1 MIILRNYL
9 RSQRGLK
16 MKYWLRWP
24 IPEGG
29 NKVDRL
35 YNSSLKSSCAKDLNL
50 HIGRV
55 HRAWGNIN

>member
-1 MIILRNYL
+1 
-9 RSQRGLK
+9 